1 MTQQYRPGPEGSW
14 EQPRQQYSA
23 PQQNPHRRPVA
34 PVGARGPQS
43 VRGANQPQPFP
54 RQPSQP
60 PSPTGPTRDLSILS
74 AVLPERSLPAW
85 VDGVSG
91 TVAGAANTGPS
102 GQKVQDAGV
111 PTDPA
116 ESHQDAAH
124 RELQHDNVEAA
135 QVHAL
140 LAVGAAIERLARA
153 VEDASTAAPGLARRP
168 GAAAACDRILA

>member
-1 MTQQYRPGPEGSW
+1 MTKHYRSGPQGSW

-23 PQQNPHRRPVA
+23 PQQSPHRPPLA
-34 PVGARGPQS
+34 PVGARGPQQ
-43 VRGANQPQPFP
+43 VRGATRPQPSP

-60 PSPTGPTRDLSILS
+60 PPPTAPTAGLSILS
-74 AVLPERSLPAW
+74 AAPPERSLRACG
-85 VDGVSG
+85 DGDSG
-91 TVAGAANTGPS
+91 SVEGAASTGRS
-102 GQKVQDAGV
+102 GQQAQDADV
-111 PTDPA
+111 PTDTA

-153 VEDASTAAPGLARRP
+153 VEDSRKTVMT
-168 GAAAACDRILA
+168 